1 MKLTKGKISKL
12 YNKHKQSCR
21 RKKICKRR
29 KNNQS
34 FRKSKPLNL
43 ATKTLKMK
51 GGVASV
57 IGRTASVATDVTTTG
72 VKKVGKILA
81 ESTPVKVLGTG
92 AKFAAGLVYNLLA
105 EPYRLLRDMKT
116 VGSDWYFQTKKFTY
130 DTKATIDKN
139 IEDLK
144 NSITST
150 VYSDIKFFEFDT
162 PKTYKYVMISMYEY
176 VIEYWKLYPKEFD
189 KNTKAQTALFADP
202 KSAFFKDL
210 YETYRTY
217 EEYCKFIDGY
227 VNNPD
232 LSKVLKE
239 LNGLYIKY
247 SPGLNHGVRI
257 ICGSNLYQ
265 LETAVKKKQ
274 KLDDEIKNFKR
285 YNTKTDD
292 LIDAAIKSG
301 LNDKFFKEILEFF
314 KTDPDDFHKINN
326 YRSYYSIITDNE
338 NKYRDLDK
346 QLKKKKGS
354 IDDEVFNV
362 LKSALDKMKKKIQIS
377 LFGSTNDGKSFY
389 KRQEKFNVDQAAFN
403 KTADQSVIRRNE
415 KAIEELRQVF
425 LSRDQKGGVNDDGA
439 SSAVDP
445 PAVASPDGASSA
457 VAPPDGAPLAVTPPD
472 GASSAVDPPDG
483 APSADANFDGISK
496 RGIAKQELAN
506 AKQQKVRLDDAR
518 KKGNAN
524 QEFEEQNKQ
533 VEGLITQYKAYDI
546 PAPNESSEI
555 TPPEINKK
563 FLEDIDSCVLFED
576 YIYVIREYARKI
588 SKEELDTWYRRL
600 EEYNPNTK
608 VKTDNRNKLN
618 DSYYK
623 EYKSILNDLKEKL
636 ALRQFPSTFSRFLS
650 KIKSNSEETK
660 FITTVFN
667 VAQKKTELENK
678 NDPRLNQASDESKD
692 KLKRSSDIFKDFL
705 GIYDD
710 ASKIYNG
717 EPVVAVEQKGGAGL
731 DDDLDNLYTKY
742 NKYID
747 YFAKTFNRET
757 IQKNKSELE
766 SYKDTLNSVYYDALT
781 SDLNK
786 IEQKIIERGTPVGV
800 SDKKLI
806 SMDQLRKIPFFDKI
820 YTKKN
825 NGEVDDAIVKSV
837 VDEYIYR
844 TKAKGL
850 SDDDKNSEIQS
861 YEKQLNQQLTDG
873 KIEYDDPF
881 FQLFT
886 KAIKEFQKRTN
897 SSNLSKVAVPRLDVP
912 IGVGKMETPT
922 LKRKAD
928 EVDEES
934 DEDSMFGT
942 PRGPSRFG
950 PSRSGNIEQRIE
962 YLENF
967 MQSLNQENSSN
978 TGNDTLSILKIF
990 RDVVNP
996 VSSRL
1001 GGEEQERERGAVGR
1015 QQPLKQ
1021 QVEQQAMMKQ
1031 QTSEIRNKDQQIEQQ
1046 QQQIKTQKEEI
1057 NKQRTQLIKLSSD
1070 KTPSGQ
1076 KELTAAKGKLKDAE
1090 TSLEASIKALDAL
1103 TSENAGLKTKVQ
1115 EMEKNKGL
1123 NDSISK
1129 FKNSALL
1136 FDGAKKQFELSLESE
1151 QKVAEAKKNAQDAE
1165 KAADDARQKAAAKT
1179 AEHAAIVSDMKT
1191 KLEQTTTVNQEKI
1204 AELQDTVAQA
1214 QAQAEAAETAK
1225 NALVVSIQEKD
1236 AEIAS
1241 LKGSP
1246 ESAATKQ
1253 ALEDQLKTMQA
1264 QLEAATEKAK
1274 VQEEALAKQ
1283 QSDLEQQKGQL
1294 EQSLQNRSAEIEQ
1307 ATAAVTAEKD
1317 AAIAKA
1323 ADADRLKEEAAVA
1336 LETANIEKEAEINR
1350 LKLEQQQAIVEA
1362 QREKEAEIERLKDDH
1377 ETQMATKD
1385 NALEAKSSELVAAL
1399 NEIKSTKD
1407 ALAQNV
1413 VQQQELD
1420 RQQTELK
1427 VQLEQE
1433 QAKLAAQQADIKSS
1447 SDLSAAEQAGRM
1459 EEANKSV
1466 EELKAKLAEN
1476 AEKLASIT
1484 KANEELNAKQNELG
1498 AEMDSLKLE
1507 KASLENDKVELEKS
1521 KQEQS
1526 SLIETLRN
1534 NQRFQPVVVD
1544 EKGQDAPTILNGIL
1558 KSIRGGSVKEVQSL
1572 EQENTDSVFLTS
1584 INDKL
1589 DIELKNCMYPSPL
1602 DKNIEQLRTDMVTF
1616 SKLINKVIYN
1626 TPIIVMLN
1634 SLSFQEYDELM
1645 NYVKSQSADQDVV
1658 LQNSNIIAYLKSFM
1672 EFVMFDTTQL
1682 YQFSNKDGTPPY
1694 IISDLVN
1701 PEFKQILPV
1710 TYDSIHVL
1718 CKDIDFVDKPDADV
1732 LRIRNQGFKE
1742 YLVLPEDVSGED
1754 SIYKQRLVVTHILET
1769 VAFFDNLVKKDV
1781 DSFKTLT
1788 MKPGVYSFINSLMYG
1803 RVMKLNE
1810 LITCSKPFETC
1821 SVMCEAS
1828 SKDCPADEACQAL
1841 NNSFIAKLSS
1851 IIEDRSPVSTH
1862 LILNNKGGSD
1872 YNRSRF
1878 ELKTDRQKQYLQVKY
1893 NGDDKSYD
1901 PSSLRMT
1908 DDAKSKATN
1917 FLFGKFDKIFTIN
1930 TSVLDRNQTISQDL
1944 IKIQEQLLT
1953 GDPVFVI
1960 GYGQS
1965 GAGKTSSLIYLKYKD
1980 ENNKE
1985 ISKNGVL
1992 IHLCNLLGKGSI
2004 EGKGPYTKLTLT
2016 TQEFYNTTSNANPKT
2031 CDGTQNTGGCV
2042 KQTFKFAFLS
2052 DNFVLQPKQDKKTIK
2067 FPYRDTKLSFNAGTQ
2082 FGEVLKDL
2090 IDTDRFVKPT
2100 PNNPDSSRSHSL
2112 IYIKLEKDAGD
2123 GPDFLH
2129 LFIGDFAGV
2138 ENKFDCEN
2146 EAVLDKF
2153 LHLNIDRPNEKS
2165 AYVYAAPADRNP
2177 KSIDPKFDL
2186 TLDNVNKLFSNTAN
2200 FQMTEKGTLEAK
2212 GDNAF
2217 ETSVQ
2222 NFINNPSIVNLP
2234 PVPTKD
2240 TLNYD
2245 RNKLIFDTL
2254 KKPMITQD
2262 LGLLSGRS
2270 GVLGRGGKRI
2280 KSKSKRRIKN
2290 KTRKIVMKGGAGQIS
2305 SLDESLSSFK
2315 VINSGNQDSAQAQ
2328 IDKWI
2333 KKQTIKADSGKSF
2346 KNSAIV
2352 WVMMNIID
2360 ENSFDFYSMNLV
2372 GFFNKDLVTNNTPI
2386 FNEYS
2391 RHLEK
2396 KVYKKVFGELGVEL
2410 NSLTDLLN
2418 CRDLDNIILG
2428 ITVDTSGEKQG
2439 SDYTSIDYVKDAIQT
2454 NYKKLIMKQI
2464 LKVIKYSPNDY
2475 DKAKTIIKYG
2485 KDICNERVS
2494 EGVFI
2499 NDTLAQLRTTIFDIM
2514 MKKTKD
2520 IIYYSPQFYYQC
2532 LPDLCPSARDC
2543 FLIRPKKPMG
2553 GENTEPNS
2561 LIIKWIMNE
2570 YNLGLGISDQAP
2582 VSPVKKQAPSSS
2594 LPQQS
2599 VALKGKS
2606 SKPPALAP
2614 APAPKAVSK
2623 NLTYD
2628 EFCSKL
2634 HISLFCVFDISTKA
2648 NNPPP
2653 IPYVNINELKKQWNV
2668 MQSAHYDTPKDF
2680 ETANSVLIERIRENE
2695 QLNKEDIDVMIK
2707 YLDNPKSLQYNEGSI
2722 SATYTKI
2729 VNDFIEKI
2737 ERTNAATSIGTLEYL
2752 NSFAALNTI
2761 NTSCIG
2767 KVSTDTTE
2775 DVITK

>member
-1 MKLTKGKISKL
+1 M
-12 YNKHKQSCR
+12 
-21 RKKICKRR
+21 
-29 KNNQS
+29 
-34 FRKSKPLNL
+34 
-43 ATKTLKMK
+43 
-51 GGVASV
+51 
-57 IGRTASVATDVTTTG
+57 
-72 VKKVGKILA
+72 
-81 ESTPVKVLGTG
+81 
-92 AKFAAGLVYNLLA
+92 
-105 EPYRLLRDMKT
+105 
-116 VGSDWYFQTKKFTY
+116 
-130 DTKATIDKN
+130 
-139 IEDLK
+139 
-144 NSITST
+144 
-150 VYSDIKFFEFDT
+150 
-162 PKTYKYVMISMYEY
+162 
-176 VIEYWKLYPKEFD
+176 
-189 KNTKAQTALFADP
+189 
-202 KSAFFKDL
+202 
-210 YETYRTY
+210 
-217 EEYCKFIDGY
+217 
-227 VNNPD
+227 
-232 LSKVLKE
+232 
-239 LNGLYIKY
+239 
-247 SPGLNHGVRI
+247 
-257 ICGSNLYQ
+257 
-265 LETAVKKKQ
+265 
-274 KLDDEIKNFKR
+274 
-285 YNTKTDD
+285 
-292 LIDAAIKSG
+292 
-301 LNDKFFKEILEFF
+301 
-314 KTDPDDFHKINN
+314 
-326 YRSYYSIITDNE
+326 
-338 NKYRDLDK
+338 
-346 QLKKKKGS
+346 
-354 IDDEVFNV
+354 
-362 LKSALDKMKKKIQIS
+362 
-377 LFGSTNDGKSFY
+377 
-389 KRQEKFNVDQAAFN
+389 
-403 KTADQSVIRRNE
+403 
-415 KAIEELRQVF
+415 
-425 LSRDQKGGVNDDGA
+425 
-439 SSAVDP
+439 
-445 PAVASPDGASSA
+445 
-457 VAPPDGAPLAVTPPD
+457 
-472 GASSAVDPPDG
+472 
-483 APSADANFDGISK
+483 
-496 RGIAKQELAN
+496 
-506 AKQQKVRLDDAR
+506 
-518 KKGNAN
+518 
-524 QEFEEQNKQ
+524 
-533 VEGLITQYKAYDI
+533 
-546 PAPNESSEI
+546 
-555 TPPEINKK
+555 
-563 FLEDIDSCVLFED
+563 
-576 YIYVIREYARKI
+576 
-588 SKEELDTWYRRL
+588 
-600 EEYNPNTK
+600 
-608 VKTDNRNKLN
+608 
-618 DSYYK
+618 
-623 EYKSILNDLKEKL
+623 
-636 ALRQFPSTFSRFLS
+636 
-650 KIKSNSEETK
+650 
-660 FITTVFN
+660 
-667 VAQKKTELENK
+667 
-678 NDPRLNQASDESKD
+678 
-692 KLKRSSDIFKDFL
+692 
-705 GIYDD
+705 
-710 ASKIYNG
+710 
-717 EPVVAVEQKGGAGL
+717 
-731 DDDLDNLYTKY
+731 
-742 NKYID
+742 
-747 YFAKTFNRET
+747 
-757 IQKNKSELE
+757 
-766 SYKDTLNSVYYDALT
+766 
-781 SDLNK
+781 
-786 IEQKIIERGTPVGV
+786 
-800 SDKKLI
+800 
-806 SMDQLRKIPFFDKI
+806 
-820 YTKKN
+820 
-825 NGEVDDAIVKSV
+825 
-837 VDEYIYR
+837 
-844 TKAKGL
+844 
-850 SDDDKNSEIQS
+850 
-861 YEKQLNQQLTDG
+861 
-873 KIEYDDPF
+873 
-881 FQLFT
+881 
-886 KAIKEFQKRTN
+886 
-897 SSNLSKVAVPRLDVP
+897 
-912 IGVGKMETPT
+912 
-922 LKRKAD
+922 
-928 EVDEES
+928 
-934 DEDSMFGT
+934 
-942 PRGPSRFG
+942 
-950 PSRSGNIEQRIE
+950 
-962 YLENF
+962 
-967 MQSLNQENSSN
+967 
-978 TGNDTLSILKIF
+978 
-990 RDVVNP
+990 VNP

-1021 QVEQQAMMKQ
+1021 QLEQQAMMKQ
-1031 QTSEIRNKDQQIEQQ
+1031 QTSEIRNKDQQIERQQ
-1046 QQQIKTQKEEI
+1046 QEIETQKEEI
-1057 NKQRTQLIKLSSD
+1057 NKQRIQLTKLSRD

-1076 KELTAAKGKLKDAE
+1076 KDLTAAKGKLKDAE
-1090 TSLEASIKALDAL
+1090 TNLEASIKALEAL

-1123 NDSISK
+1123 NDSISE
-1129 FKNSALL
+1129 FKKSALL

-1151 QKVAEAKKNAQDAE
+1151 QKVAEAKKNAQAAE
-1165 KAADDARQKAAAKT
+1165 KAADDARQEAAVKT
-1179 AEHAAIVSDMKT
+1179 AEHAAIVLNMT
-1191 KLEQTTTVNQEKI
+1191 KQLEQTRGGNQEKI
-1204 AELQDTVAQA
+1204 DELQATVAQA
-1214 QAQAEAAETAK
+1214 QAKAEAAETAK
-1225 NALVVSIQEKD
+1225 NALVVRIQEKD
-1236 AEIAS
+1236 AEIVS
-1241 LKGSP
+1241 LKGTP
-1246 ESAATKQ
+1246 ESAAAKQ
-1253 ALEDQLKTMQA
+1253 ALDDQLKAMQA

-1274 VQEEALAKQ
+1274 LQEEALAKQ
-1283 QSDLEQQKGQL
+1283 QADLEQQKGQL

-1323 ADADRLKEEAAVA
+1323 ADANRLKEQAAVA
-1336 LETANIEKEAEINR
+1336 LETANREKEAEINR

-1413 VQQQELD
+1413 VKQQELD

-1427 VQLEQE
+1427 LQLEQE

-1447 SDLSAAEQAGRM
+1447 SDLSAAEQAARM

-1466 EELKAKLAEN
+1466 EELKAELSKNAEN
-1476 AEKLASIT
+1476 LASIT
-1484 KANEELNAKQNELG
+1484 KANEELNAKQTELDVKM
-1498 AEMDSLKLE
+1498 ESLKSE
-1507 KASLENDKVELEKS
+1507 KASLENDKAALEKS
-1521 KQEQS
+1521 NQEQS

-1544 EKGQDAPTILNGIL
+1544 ENGQDAPTILNGIL

-1572 EQENTDSVFLTS
+1572 EPEKRDSVFLTS

-1589 DIELKNCMYPSPL
+1589 DIYLKNCMYPSPP

-1616 SKLINKVIYN
+1616 SNLINKVIYN

-1645 NYVKSQSADQDVV
+1645 NYVKSQSGDEDVV

-1701 PEFKQILPV
+1701 PVFKQILPV

-2042 KQTFKFAFLS
+2042 KQTFKFTFLS

-2112 IYIKLEKDAGD
+2112 IYIKLEKDSGD
-2123 GPDFLH
+2123 GPEFLH

-2186 TLDNVNKLFSNTAN
+2186 TLDNVNNLFGNEAN

-2217 ETSVQ
+2217 ETAVQ
-2222 NFINNPSIVNLP
+2222 NFIKNPSIVNLP
-2234 PVPTKD
+2234 KVPIEG

-2245 RNKLIFDTL
+2245 RNKLIYETL
-2254 KKPMITQD
+2254 KNPMITQD

-2270 GVLGRGGKRI
+2270 GLLGRGGKRI

-2305 SLDESLSSFK
+2305 SLDESLRSFR
-2315 VINSGNQDSAQAQ
+2315 VINNRNKDSAQKE
-2328 IDKWI
+2328 INKWTKDKR
-2333 KKQTIKADSGKSF
+2333 KDGPSF

-2352 WVMMNIID
+2352 WVMMNIND
-2360 ENSFDFYSMNLV
+2360 ENSFDFYSANLV
-2372 GFFNKDLVTNNTPI
+2372 GFFINVGKNSPI

-2391 RHLEK
+2391 THLEK

-2439 SDYTSIDYVKDAIQT
+2439 SDYTSIDIVKDAIRT

-2464 LKVIKYSPNDY
+2464 LKVIEDSPNDY

-2543 FLIRPKKPMG
+2543 FLIRPKKPVG
-2553 GENTEPNS
+2553 GENSEPNS

-2582 VSPVKKQAPSSS
+2582 VSPVKKQALSSS
-2594 LPQQS
+2594 LPQQT

-2606 SKPPALAP
+2606 PKTPALAP

-2707 YLDNPKSLQYNEGSI
+2707 YLENPKSLQYNEGSI

-2737 ERTNAATSIGTLEYL
+2737 ERTNAATAIGTLEYL

-2761 NTSCIG
+2761 NTSCID